1 MGDNVI
7 SMTHY
12 YGITL
17 TSNYP
22 QQDVLVQV
30 TCAKIILWCTER
42 DCIAENICDE
52 EKRKELQHREEVRQ
66 LHYRKEE
73 REKKI
78 YYRHVMNRMEKRK
91 LQKKKRKNYI
101 MKNKSEEKNRKFYY
115 SKPSP
120 FVAVWAAQ

>member
-30 TCAKIILWCTER
+30 TCAKIILWCTKR

-73 REKKI
+73 REKNILQTCDEQNGEKKI
-78 YYRHVMNRMEKRK
+78 TKKE
-91 LQKKKRKNYI
+91 KKKLHY
-101 MKNKSEEKNRKFYY
+101 EK
-115 SKPSP
+115 
-120 FVAVWAAQ
+120 